1 MRQDA
6 PIVHPIIKYF
16 EKNTAFTDGI
26 YQVLEEQRSVHR
38 RAPEIQFE
46 DVVGL
51 AKFWLHIH
59 MN

>member
-1 MRQDA
+1 MGQDV

-16 EKNTAFTDGI
+16 KKNTTFTDGI
-26 YQVLEEQRSVHR
+26 YQVLEEQRSVYS
-38 RAPEIQFE
+38 RALEIQFE

>member
-1 MRQDA
+1 M
-6 PIVHPIIKYF
+6 HPIIKYF
-16 EKNTAFTDGI
+16 EKNTAFSDGI

-51 AKFWLHIH
+51 AKFWLHI
-59 MN
+59 NIN